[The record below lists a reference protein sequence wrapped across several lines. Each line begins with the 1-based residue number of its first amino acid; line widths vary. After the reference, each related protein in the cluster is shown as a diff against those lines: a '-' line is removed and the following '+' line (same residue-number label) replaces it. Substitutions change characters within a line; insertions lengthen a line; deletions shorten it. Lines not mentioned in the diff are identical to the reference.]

1 MTIRSIRGGRATLVA
16 GLAIIGLFGT
26 AGIANAA
33 PGSTSSFGLRTGGL
47 IVAGPFA
54 ASSCAPGPCTPSSLA
69 NANVAGLVT
78 TGVLETTATP
88 TGASATVNNT
98 AVTLSPTTNLTA
110 LVVSSRCTHDPVTGG
125 VNGSTTIING
135 VINPGFGGPITLAS
149 NPAPNTVVT
158 VVDPAVA
165 SVVINRQTTAPDGTL
180 TVDAIFITLLNSQT
194 ITIAS
199 SSCTPT
205 GVPIPIATGTG
216 LLLGG
221 GLLAFAVLVYFIA
234 RRSVLAR
241 RRS

>member
-47 IVAGPFA
+47 VVAGPFA
-54 ASSCAPGPCTPSSLA
+54 ASSCNPGPCAPGSLA
-69 NANVAGLVT
+69 NANVAGLVV
-78 TGVLETTATP
+78 TGVLQTTATP
-88 TGASATVNNT
+88 TGASATVNDT
-98 AVTLSPTTNLTA
+98 RATLSGITTLSA
-110 LVVSSRCTHDPVTGG
+110 SAVSSSCTLDPATGG
-125 VNGSTTIING
+125 VSGTTNIVNGLITTDLLA
-135 VINPGFGGPITLAS
+135 PITLTS
-149 NPAPNTVVT
+149 NPAPNSTVT

-165 SVVINRQTTAPDGTL
+165 SVVLNRQTTAPDGTL
-180 TVDAIFITLLNSQT
+180 TVDAIFITLLNTQT

-221 GLLAFAVLVYFIA
+221 GLLAIAVLVYFIA

-241 RRS
+241 QRG